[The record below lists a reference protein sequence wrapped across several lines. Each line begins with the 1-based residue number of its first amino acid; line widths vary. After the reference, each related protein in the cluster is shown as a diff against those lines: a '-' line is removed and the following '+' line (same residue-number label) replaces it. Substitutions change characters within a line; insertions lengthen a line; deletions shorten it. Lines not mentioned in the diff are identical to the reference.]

1 MKKAIVFLAEGFEEM
16 EALGTVDILRRAGVN
31 ALTASITNDVNVSGS
46 HGIKV
51 VADAT
56 LGTLDLSDA
65 DALILPGGLPGSTN
79 LNECVPLKEALLE
92 QYRKNKIVAA
102 ICAAPLVLG
111 GLGLLKG
118 KKATCYP
125 SFEPK
130 MIGAEAT
137 GNATETDGNVITG
150 KGPGF
155 VFNFGLALVKALR
168 GDAVAEEVAA
178 GLLL

>member
-16 EALGTVDILRRAGVN
+16 EAIGTVDILRRGGVN
-31 ALTASITNDVNVSGS
+31 ALTASITDDLNVTGA
-46 HGIKV
+46 HGIKL

-56 LGTLDLSDA
+56 LGAL
-65 DALILPGGLPGSTN
+65 ALILPGGLPGSTN

-92 QYRKNKIVAA
+92 QYRNNKIVAA

-137 GNATETDGNVITG
+137 GYATETDGNVITG
-150 KGPGF
+150 KGPGL
-155 VFNFGLALVKALR
+155 VFNFGLALLKALR
-168 GDAVAEEVAA
+168 GEAVAEEVAA

>member
-1 MKKAIVFLAEGFEEM
+1 M
-16 EALGTVDILRRAGVN
+16 
-31 ALTASITNDVNVSGS
+31 
-46 HGIKV
+46 
-51 VADAT
+51 
-56 LGTLDLSDA
+56 
-65 DALILPGGLPGSTN
+65 
-79 LNECVPLKEALLE
+79 
-92 QYRKNKIVAA
+92 AA

-150 KGPGF
+150 KGPGL
-155 VFNFGLALVKALR
+155 VFNFGLALLKALR
-168 GDAVAEEVAA
+168 GEAVAEEVAA